1 MAFLDRL
8 FQSELLNH
16 PSIRRYTALINEDL
30 TATYSRDI
38 QKWLL
43 VAPIIGVVTGLF
55 ITGIATLIL
64 DTIWVRVLPYY
75 LLHHWAIVIGLLIG
89 FTLTGLIMQFR
100 TPDPDEHSTEE
111 IIRSYH
117 EHQGDIDVRSFWW
130 KILAAVTTVG
140 IGRQRRAGRAKHLWR
155 RRDRLMAMDQAAP
168 IRTGPS
174 RSPHHAHQRSGGR
187 NGGGVSR
194 AADRTG
200 VRARDAVQR
209 RPRA

>member
-1 MAFLDRL
+1 MLAFLDRL
-8 FQSELLNH
+8 FQSKLLNH

-64 DTIWVRVLPYY
+64 DTIWVRIRPYY

-100 TPDPDEHSTEE
+100 TP
-111 IIRSYH
+111 
-117 EHQGDIDVRSFWW
+117 
-130 KILAAVTTVG
+130 
-140 IGRQRRAGRAKHLWR
+140 
-155 RRDRLMAMDQAAP
+155 
-168 IRTGPS
+168 
-174 RSPHHAHQRSGGR
+174 
-187 NGGGVSR
+187 
-194 AADRTG
+194 
-200 VRARDAVQR
+200 
-209 RPRA
+209 